1 MASQIV
7 NRQSEQSLHDAR
19 IIGTGSYVPERVLTN
34 ADLEKIVETSDEWI
48 TTRTGIKER
57 HIAADGEAVYHM
69 CAKAA
74 ERALEAAGLKAADIE
89 MIILG
94 TFSGDQLLPATAC
107 LLQARLG
114 ISNIPAFDVAAA
126 CSGFVYSLA
135 IAKQFITTGTYKNIL
150 VVGSDKLTAYT
161 DWSDRN
167 TCILFGDGAGAAIV
181 SNDGDGPLI
190 GPFDLGAKGELA
202 HLVYVPIG
210 GSLIPFTE
218 KNAAE
223 HGQFMKM
230 EGRELFKFAVQK
242 MEEAVRK
249 TIEQEGL
256 TLDDIKYIVPHQANV
271 RILQAVAKNLG
282 VDMERIFSNLEK
294 YGNTSAASTPICL
307 DEIIRTKRFVRGDKI
322 VLVAFGGGFTYGSC
336 ILEW

>member
-1 MASQIV
+1 MK
-7 NRQSEQSLHDAR
+7 NQSNQHLFNAK
-19 IIGTGSYVPERVLTN
+19 IIGTGCYVPDRILTN
-34 ADLEKIVETSDEWI
+34 AELEKMVETSDEWI

-57 HIAADGEAVYHM
+57 HIAAEGEAVSHM
-69 CAKAA
+69 SAKAS
-74 ERALEAAGLKAADIE
+74 ERALDMAGLKSSDLD
-89 MIILG
+89 MIIVG
-94 TFSGDQLLPATAC
+94 TFSGDLILPATAC
-107 LLQARLG
+107 FLQKHLG
-114 ISNIPAFDVAAA
+114 ITDIPAFDLAAA
-126 CSGFVYSLA
+126 CTGFVYSLA
-135 IAKQFITTGTYKNIL
+135 IAKQFVSTGCYKNIL

-181 SNDGDGPLI
+181 SRDGDGPVVGQFL
-190 GPFDLGAKGELA
+190 LGAKGELA
-202 HLVYVPIG
+202 HLVHIPVG
-210 GSLIPFTE
+210 GSLVPFTE
-218 KNAAE
+218 KNAGE

-242 MEEAVRK
+242 MEEGVRK
-249 TIEQEGL
+249 ALEAENL

-282 VDMERIFSNLEK
+282 VNPDKIYSNLEK

-307 DEIIRTKRFVRGDKI
+307 DELVRTKKFTKGDKI